1 MPARS
6 VFSPKAFGSRIKE
19 LRVAADMSQE
29 DLSEKCGLFR
39 TYVSRIETGNANPTL
54 TMINALA
61 VSLKVP
67 IGDLFIRAKK
77 GSTPRRVSPK
87 PARPSRGRVAP

>member
-1 MPARS
+1 MPART
-6 VFSPKAFGSRIKE
+6 VFSQKAFGSRIRE
-19 LRVAADMSQE
+19 LRIAADMSQE
-29 DLSEKCGLFR
+29 DLSEKCGMFR
-39 TYVSRIETGNANPTL
+39 TYVSRIETGDANPTL

-67 IGDLFIRAKK
+67 IGDLFIHAKK

-87 PARPSRGRVAP
+87 SARPSRGRITP

>member
-1 MPARS
+1 MPARPL
-6 VFSPKAFGSRIKE
+6 FSPKAFGSRIKE
-19 LRVAADMSQE
+19 LRIAADMSQE
-29 DLSEKCGLFR
+29 DLSEKCGMFR

-61 VSLKVP
+61 ISLKVP

-77 GSTPRRVSPK
+77 GSTPRRVAPK
-87 PARPSRGRVAP
+87 STGPSRGRVTP